1 MRELSQSPAAPSTEQ
16 IYSQYQSVVEQLKI
30 LESQITNMQSV
41 VGELEMSLLTISSI
55 KSNDADEEIIIPIGG
70 MISLKAKLSG
80 IKEILVNVGSGVI
93 LPLDP
98 EAASKHIIDRKTE
111 MNEYR
116 KKLSD
121 DHVKLSEIAQ
131 NLQNHL
137 NQLSKT
143 Q

>member
-1 MRELSQSPAAPSTEQ
+1 MRKLSQSPAAPTPEQ
-16 IYSQYQSVVEQLKI
+16 IYSQYQSVIEQLQI
-30 LESQITNMQSV
+30 LENQITNMQSV
-41 VGELEMSLLTISSI
+41 IGELEMSLMTISSI
-55 KSNDADEEIIIPIGG
+55 KSNKADEEIIVPIGG
-70 MISLKAKLSG
+70 MISLRAKLSG
-80 IKEILVNVGSGVI
+80 IKEILVNIGSGVVV
-93 LPLDP
+93 PLDP
-98 EAASKHIIDRKTE
+98 ETASKHIIDRKTE

-116 KKLSD
+116 KKLSE